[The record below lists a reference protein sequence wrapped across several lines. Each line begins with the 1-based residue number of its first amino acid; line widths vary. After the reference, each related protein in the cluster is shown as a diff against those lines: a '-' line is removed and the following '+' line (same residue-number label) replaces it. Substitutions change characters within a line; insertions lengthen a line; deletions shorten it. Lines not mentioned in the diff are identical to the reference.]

1 MASYD
6 STKPL
11 FDAIDT
17 NQDGKIDKN
26 EFRRWAANPV
36 GVRSSPYEPLNIGY
50 NHGHTIPIQLDRT
63 TTIPKDYIGDPT
75 IVTRSVEETELY
87 LGNHGIDLCKN
98 PQIIRRTTTERPPTY
113 EQRVSV
119 RYLQPPPL
127 PPSGSIIIKEV
138 RPEQPPPPPPLIIRE
153 QPPPLSSQPALIL
166 RERPPTPPPILP
178 NETVIRTLPPIPV
191 PPRSVV
197 IERYPPLPEKP
208 RDIIIERWIP
218 YGRQTTERR
227 KIVQPAPPPREYPKP
242 SCTIIIYGDVQG
254 RIARKFEKLDP
265 TNANPEDYVAR
276 YRGSLLDPTTL
287 VQQARN
293 LGVVEDITPPVSSL
307 SMNVYPYGGNSDFH
321 QSIEIISEVF
331 SYSGANSSEGM
342 ELDANRNATT
352 YGTKTYTYSAPNRIG
367 DSALTGSTGVT
378 RRQYQPDDGSITST
392 YINRDGK
399 LYRTE
404 PHEYI

>member
-1 MASYD
+1 MASSY

-17 NQDGKIDKN
+17 NQDGKIDKD
-26 EFRRWAANPV
+26 EFRQWALNPV
-36 GVRSSPYEPLNIGY
+36 EVSSSPYEPLNIGY
-50 NHGHTIPIQLDRT
+50 NHDHTITSRLDRT
-63 TTIPKDYIGDPT
+63 TTISKDYISDTT

-87 LGNHGIDLCKN
+87 LENHGIDLCKN
-98 PQIIRRTTTERPPTY
+98 PQIIRRTTPERPPTY

-127 PPSGSIIIKEV
+127 PPSGTVIIKEV
-138 RPEQPPPPPPLIIRE
+138 RAEQPPPPPSLIIRE
-153 QPPPLSSQPALIL
+153 QPPPLCSQPPLIL

-178 NETVIRTLPPIPV
+178 NETITRTLPPIPV

-197 IERYPPLPEKP
+197 IERYPPLAEKP

-218 YGRQTTERR
+218 YGRQTERR
-227 KIVQPAPPPREYPKP
+227 TIVQQAPPAIKYPRPC
-242 SCTIIIYGDVQG
+242 CTIIVYEAPQTRTV
-254 RIARKFEKLDP
+254 RKFEQLHVI
-265 TNANPEDYVAR
+265 NVNPDDYVVR
-276 YRGSLLDPTTL
+276 YRGSLLDSTTL

-293 LGVVEDITPPVSSL
+293 IGIIEDITPRILSS
-307 SMNVYPYGGNSDFH
+307 SVNAYIRRGNNDFH

-331 SYSGANSSEGM
+331 SYSGANSSEGI

-378 RRQYQPDDGSITST
+378 RREYQPDDGSITTT

-399 LYRTE
+399 LHQTE
-404 PHEYI
+404 AHEYI